1 MIESIDQI
9 RNGEYLMCARGP
21 VVTGTDQRG
30 YFVSKPDRSFEG
42 SLVQIMA
49 ISPPMMLVK
58 IFPMPCGDP
67 SHDHTP
73 YITTIQFDRM
83 GWSRPPRRYIREYM
97 KAANHQPPA
106 PSPRKLLVQRS
117 VNGQQFNAMLE
128 DIYRNGAR
136 PDGMLERDDDDDDL
150 SPTDGR

>member
-1 MIESIDQI
+1 MIESIDQL
-9 RNGEYLMCARGP
+9 RAGEYLMCARGP

-42 SLVQIMA
+42 SVVQVLA
-49 ISPPMMLVK
+49 ISPPMILVRVY
-58 IFPMPCGDP
+58 PMPCGDP
-67 SHDHTP
+67 NHDHTS
-73 YITTIQFDRM
+73 YVTTVQFDRM
-83 GWSRPPRRYIREYM
+83 GWTRPPRRYVREYM
-97 KAANHQPPA
+97 KAANHRPPERKPRQPQNTLT
-106 PSPRKLLVQRS
+106 S
-117 VNGQQFNAMLE
+117 QQFNEVLE

>member
-1 MIESIDQI
+1 MIESIDQL
-9 RNGEYLMCARGP
+9 RAGEYLMCARGP

-42 SLVQIMA
+42 SVVQVLA
-49 ISPPMMLVK
+49 ISPPMILVRVY
-58 IFPMPCGDP
+58 PMPCGDP

-73 YITTIQFDRM
+73 YVTTVQFDRM
-83 GWSRPPRRYIREYM
+83 GWTRPPRRYVREYM
-97 KAANHQPPA
+97 KAAHHPRPQPT
-106 PSPRKLLVQRS
+106 PRLLVQGS
-117 VNGQQFNAMLE
+117 INGEKFNAMLE
-128 DIYRNGAR
+128 DIYRSGAN